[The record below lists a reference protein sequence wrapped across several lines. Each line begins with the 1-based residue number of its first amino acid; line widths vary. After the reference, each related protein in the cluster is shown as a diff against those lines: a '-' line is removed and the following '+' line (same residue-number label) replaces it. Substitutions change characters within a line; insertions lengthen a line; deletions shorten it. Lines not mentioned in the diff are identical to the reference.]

1 MHDESLFYQ
10 VLSEELVL
18 ALGCTEPI
26 ALAYASAKARD
37 VIGGYPDK
45 IRLISSGSLLKNAKS
60 VVVPHTGGMHGIK
73 VSILSGLVGGD
84 VSRSMQLLEGLD
96 KKDIGKIKQL
106 SVEIPIEIGLLETS
120 DNLHFILE
128 FFKNKDQVSV
138 EIKDLHTNIV
148 KILKNGMIVFEKEND
163 PKLYKGVMTD
173 RTFLTVDSIYEF
185 VLKANWKKL
194 KEILSDQAQYNMAI
208 AKIGLT
214 GDYGVAIGKT
224 ILDYDKTIL
233 GKMKAYAASASEARM
248 SGCEKPVVTNSGSG
262 NQGITASVPIIILAE
277 QMAIGEEKTYRAL
290 ALSNLLTIYQKSHIG
305 RLSPFCGVVS
315 AGAAAGGAITYLF
328 GGGKDA
334 IAETLNNTLANV
346 AGIICDGAKATCAMK
361 ICSALDA
368 GWLASKIA
376 IKQRNYPA
384 GTGII
389 GKSADDTI
397 VSAGKLATE
406 GMVSTEEHLMNTI
419 LRH

>member
-1 MHDESLFYQ
+1 
-10 VLSEELVL
+10 
-18 ALGCTEPI
+18 
-26 ALAYASAKARD
+26 
-37 VIGGYPDK
+37 
-45 IRLISSGSLLKNAKS
+45 
-60 VVVPHTGGMHGIK
+60 
-73 VSILSGLVGGD
+73 
-84 VSRSMQLLEGLD
+84 
-96 KKDIGKIKQL
+96 
-106 SVEIPIEIGLLETS
+106 
-120 DNLHFILE
+120 
-128 FFKNKDQVSV
+128 
-138 EIKDLHTNIV
+138 
-148 KILKNGMIVFEKEND
+148 
-163 PKLYKGVMTD
+163 
-173 RTFLTVDSIYEF
+173 
-185 VLKANWKKL
+185 
-194 KEILSDQAQYNMAI
+194 
-208 AKIGLT
+208 
-214 GDYGVAIGKT
+214 
-224 ILDYDKTIL
+224 
-233 GKMKAYAASASEARM
+233 
-248 SGCEKPVVTNSGSG
+248 
-262 NQGITASVPIIILAE
+262 PIIILAE

-376 IKQRNYPA
+376 IKHRNYPA

-397 VSAGKLATE
+397 ISAGKLATE